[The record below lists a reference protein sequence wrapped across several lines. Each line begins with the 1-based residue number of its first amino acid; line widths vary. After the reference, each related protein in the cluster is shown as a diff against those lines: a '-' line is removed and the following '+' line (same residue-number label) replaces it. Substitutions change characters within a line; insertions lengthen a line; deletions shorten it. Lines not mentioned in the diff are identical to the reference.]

1 MSGHSKWSNIK
12 HRKGKLDA
20 QKGKVFTKIGRELM
34 VAAKHGGPDPEGNS
48 TLKVIIQKA
57 KEANMPNDNIQR
69 AIQKGSGN
77 AEGVNYE
84 EIRYEGYG
92 PEGIAIL
99 MKILTDNRNRTA
111 SEIRHILSKNGGNL
125 GETGCVGWIFENKGL
140 INFDIGSMDEE
151 ELMLQLI
158 EAGAEDFTIEDNVVE
173 VVTEAENFALVKQ
186 ELKEIGIKFN
196 LAELTMLP
204 QNSITI
210 NDVETA
216 AQIVK
221 LIDLLEDNDDVQE
234 VYANYDIPDEIMEK
248 L

>member
-1 MSGHSKWSNIK
+1 MSGHSKWANIK

-20 QKGKVFTKIGRELM
+20 QKGKIFTKIGRELM

-48 TLKVIIQKA
+48 TLKVVIQKA

-84 EIRYEGYG
+84 ETRYEGYG

-111 SEIRHILSKNGGNL
+111 SEIRYILSKNGGNL

-140 INFDIGSMDEE
+140 ITFDMDSMDEE

-158 EAGAEDFTIEDNVVE
+158 EAGAEDFTIEDKVVE
-173 VVTEAENFALVKQ
+173 VVTEPENYVSVK
-186 ELKEIGIKFN
+186 EKLEEEGIKFN
-196 LAELTMLP
+196 VAEVTMLP
-204 QNSITI
+204 QNRITI
-210 NDVETA
+210 NDLKTA
-216 AQIVK
+216 AQVMKI
-221 LIDLLEDNDDVQE
+221 IDLLEDHDDVQE
-234 VYANYDIPDEIMEK
+234 VYANYDIPDEIMEQ